1 MSGVEFLCAV
11 AIAVGIVGIVVPILP
26 GTLLVLA
33 AIVGWGFHI
42 GSATGWSVMAA
53 ALAVLAA
60 GTVVKYLIPGRQLKN
75 TGVPPLSMLIGA
87 VLGIIGFFVIPIVG
101 IVIGFVLGLYLAE
114 CQRVGE
120 RTARTTTWAAVRAV
134 GLSIL
139 IEAIAALTAAF
150 IWAVGVVVT

>member
-1 MSGVEFLCAV
+1 MSGVEFFCAV

-33 AIVGWGFHI
+33 AVIVWGFHI
-42 GSATGWSVMAA
+42 GGATAWSVVAA
-53 ALAVLAA
+53 ACLILAL
-60 GTVVKYLIPGRQLKN
+60 GTVVKYLIPGRQLKS
-75 TGVPPLSMLIGA
+75 TGVPPTSMLAGA
-87 VLGIIGFFVIPIVG
+87 VLGIVGFFVVPIVG

-114 CQRVGE
+114 LKRVGE

-139 IEAIAALTAAF
+139 IELIAALTAAF
-150 IWAVGVVVT
+150 VWAVGVVAT